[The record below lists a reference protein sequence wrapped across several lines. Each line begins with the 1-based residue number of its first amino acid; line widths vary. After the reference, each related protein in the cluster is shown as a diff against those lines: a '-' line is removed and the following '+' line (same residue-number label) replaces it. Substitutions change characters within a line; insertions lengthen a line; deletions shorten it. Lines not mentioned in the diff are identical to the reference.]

1 MTITHLWRAPPVDPV
16 ILEFNVVQF
25 HKPWVLLQLPS
36 AGVGLLDPV
45 KASQQQ
51 QRRQQQQQHQQQH
64 QQLDEVIASAPA
76 LSALSQTL
84 NPLLARCMAKLG
96 YVEPTPIQQAAWKPA
111 AAGRDVQGVAEPGS
125 GKTLAYLLPLL
136 TRLADMQPPAAAAAA
151 AGDGSGSS
159 SSSSVA
165 PVQPQGLILAPSREL
180 AQQVFAVAAS
190 LAGVTGVSSSCVFGG
205 VPKQQQAEK
214 LSALLP
220 RLLVATPGRLLELIG
235 DGLIGLGSVQVVVLD
250 EADKMLSVGFEPQL
264 QLLKGMLL
272 SDRQG
277 SGKQKK
283 KRKQAD
289 SAAAAGPGASQQQKQ
304 GGGRPQ
310 VLLFTATLPA
320 AVQATADVWLLPA
333 AVRVSCTAGADS
345 ISRTITQVCYVSNIV
360 TCHNKWFCWICALGQ
375 MLHECMQCYCMG
387 A

>member
-1 MTITHLWRAPPVDPV
+1 
-16 ILEFNVVQF
+16 
-25 HKPWVLLQLPS
+25 LLQLLP
-36 AGVGLLDPV
+36 AGIGLLDPV

-51 QRRQQQQQHQQQH
+51 QQRRQQQQQRQQQH

-96 YVEPTPIQQAAWKPA
+96 YVEPTPIQQAAWKPSVT
-111 AAGRDVQGVAEPGS
+111 GSDVQGVAEPGS
-125 GKTLAYLLPLL
+125 GKTFAYLLPLL
-136 TRLADMQPPAAAAAA
+136 VRLADMQPPAAAAA
-151 AGDGSGSS
+151 GDGSS
-159 SSSSVA
+159 SSSSEA

-235 DGLIGLGSVQVVVLD
+235 DGLIGLSSVQVVVLD

-277 SGKQKK
+277 GSKQKK
-283 KRKQAD
+283 KRKQTD
-289 SAAAAGPGASQQQKQ
+289 SAAAAAGPGASQQQQQ
-304 GGGRPQ
+304 GSGRPQ

-345 ISRTITQVCYVSNIV
+345 ISRTITQVCYIPFVMRYNITTAGSTGSMRWGSRCMNAFCDLALALECHMINAFMQHPFFQV
-360 TCHNKWFCWICALGQ
+360 TQL
-375 MLHECMQCYCMG
+375 CYNTCVG
-387 A
+387 R